1 MFAIQYW
8 YECRGVVWCFPIDV
22 DVVKFYLQAAAM
34 VETKLKMSD
43 INAAIEVC
51 CLLHERYTEF
61 SDALLENWQK
71 VLLQKKDEKVRCT
84 LFFIIIA
91 HINVFTFTLLRC
103 MLLHEQNFFLF
114 TPQ

>member
-91 HINVFTFTLLRC
+91 HINVFTFTLLPC
-103 MLLHEQNFFLF
+103 MLLHEQNFLLF
-114 TPQ
+114 PPQ